1 MAGVSRLQYST
12 EARLVRVMCSGRV
25 DLEFVLR
32 AFSNGMDGVFIGGC
46 RLNECNYIT
55 HGNYHA
61 LNMVLL
67 CRKIMEHIGLN
78 PERLR
83 IEFMSSAEGI
93 LFAEVMSEFGNKVKE
108 LGPLG
113 KVEGIDQNELKSKL
127 AEITKLVPYIKLVK
141 NEKLASRLENP
152 EEYDKL
158 FTKDE
163 IDKLFSEVI
172 SYYIDPEKCQACM
185 TCAKR
190 CPVEAIIS
198 AKNQIHVI
206 DQEKCIKCGT
216 CFEVCP
222 PKFGAVTDTPDA
234 AVQVSDP
241 GDNPDEVASWASRPI
256 GIQAQVDDAPDALVI
271 TIPPMRFVHVL
282 RTRKNMTN
290 FSPKTK

>member
-1 MAGVSRLQYST
+1 
-12 EARLVRVMCSGRV
+12 MCSGRV
-25 DLEFVLR
+25 DLAFVLR

-46 RLNECNYIT
+46 RLNECNYST

-83 IEFMSSAEGI
+83 IEFMTSGEGI
-93 LFAEVMSEFGNKVKE
+93 LFAEVMSEFGNKVNK

-113 KVEGIDQNELKSKL
+113 KAEGIDQNELKSKL

-141 NEKLASRLENP
+141 KEKLASRLENP

-163 IDKLFSEVI
+163 IDRLFSEVI

-185 TCAKR
+185 ICAKR

-198 AKNQIHVI
+198 AKSQVHVI

-216 CFEVCP
+216 CFEACP
-222 PKFGAVTDTPDA
+222 PRFGAVTKISGEP
-234 AVQVSDP
+234 VP
-241 GDNPDEVASWASRPI
+241 PPI
-256 GIQAQVDDAPDALVI
+256 PEEKRTIVRKSGAP
-271 TIPPMRFVHVL
+271 TG
-282 RTRKNMTN
+282 
-290 FSPKTK
+290 

>member
-1 MAGVSRLQYST
+1 
-12 EARLVRVMCSGRV
+12 MCSGRV
-25 DLEFVLR
+25 DLEFVIR
-32 AFSNGMDGVFIGGC
+32 AFSNGMDGVLIGGC

-67 CRKIMEHIGLN
+67 CRRIMEHIGLN
-78 PERLR
+78 PERLK

-93 LFAEVMSEFGNKVKE
+93 LFAEVMSEFGNEVNK

-113 KVEGIDQNELKSKL
+113 KAEGIDQNELKSKL
-127 AEITKLVPYIKLVK
+127 AEIRKLVPYIKLVK
-141 NEKLASRLENP
+141 KEKLASRLKSP
-152 EEYDKL
+152 EEYDSL

-163 IDKLFSEVI
+163 IDRLFSEVI

-190 CPVEAIIS
+190 CPVEAIGGG
-198 AKNQIHVI
+198 KNLIHII

-222 PKFGAVTDTPDA
+222 PKFRAVTTI
-234 AVQVSDP
+234 S
-241 GDNPDEVASWASRPI
+241 G
-256 GIQAQVDDAPDALVI
+256 APVPPPVPEEKR
-271 TIPPMRFVHVL
+271 TIA
-282 RTRKNMTN
+282 RK
-290 FSPKTK
+290 SKEKGERDKE